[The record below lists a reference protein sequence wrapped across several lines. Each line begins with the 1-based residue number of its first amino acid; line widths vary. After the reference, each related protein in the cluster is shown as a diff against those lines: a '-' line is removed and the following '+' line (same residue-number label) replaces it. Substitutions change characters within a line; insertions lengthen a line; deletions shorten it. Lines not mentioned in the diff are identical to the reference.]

1 MGGNKIKL
9 RKKIISPD
17 NIDQYRNFSGVMR
30 RHDKYLR
37 MKGLLRFLIYF
48 TIGVIFMV
56 IILFAM
62 WKVREEQH
70 RKMMEQKRKST
81 SQIEITEYDIRTR
94 NNPSRHSGQA
104 QF

>member
-17 NIDQYRNFSGVMR
+17 NIDQHRNFSGVMR

-37 MKGLLRFLIYF
+37 MRGLLRFLIYF
-48 TIGVIFMV
+48 TIAVIFMV

-62 WKVREEQH
+62 WKVREDQH
-70 RKMMEQKRKST
+70 RRMMEQKNKTT
-81 SQIEITEYDIRTR
+81 SSIEMQKYDPGTR
-94 NNPSRHSGQA
+94 IKD
-104 QF
+104 F

>member
-17 NIDQYRNFSGVMR
+17 NIDQHRNFSGVMR

-37 MKGLLRFLIYF
+37 MRGLLRFLIYF
-48 TIGVIFMV
+48 TIAVIFMV

-62 WKVREEQH
+62 WKVREDQH
-70 RKMMEQKRKST
+70 RQMMEQKNKST
-81 SQIEITEYDIRTR
+81 SLIEMRKMEVNSCPEILLRD
-94 NNPSRHSGQA
+94 
-104 QF
+104 